1 MKTKNNFLQ
10 NLINSISDDYIL
22 DLYEQRFI
30 IPNGSKK
37 PSYYI
42 DNTINLYVDYHKTLN
57 PNFFNK
63 VKKIFIDILKNDKII
78 ELDNKIILKELYKI
92 IFLIDYTNQLL
103 NFISEKSY
111 HKKYFAFIQSDKR
124 EIKREEKKHKSM
136 IVNARTP
143 IVEKGEHR
151 LNWWFN
157 HIYAEN
163 QKVVKFYLHMFTL
176 IDLERCNFI
185 KKESKEL
192 QLKVINFLESKLI
205 QRTSENDI
213 LKSLSILLHSELK
226 YFLKIKDTKAKEHV
240 TQIMLNLYNYKP
252 NDEEFNKTIYF
263 RSSIKFM
270 PIFGAKK
277 DSHYDTNEKKFIK
290 TNILKE
296 LSTKEQK
303 DFDNNEFDKLF
314 ELILKKPHIQFLHKY
329 PVELFRKNPKYSTL
343 ND

>member
-1 MKTKNNFLQ
+1 
-10 NLINSISDDYIL
+10 
-22 DLYEQRFI
+22 
-30 IPNGSKK
+30 
-37 PSYYI
+37 
-42 DNTINLYVDYHKTLN
+42 
-57 PNFFNK
+57 
-63 VKKIFIDILKNDKII
+63 
-78 ELDNKIILKELYKI
+78 
-92 IFLIDYTNQLL
+92 
-103 NFISEKSY
+103 
-111 HKKYFAFIQSDKR
+111 
-124 EIKREEKKHKSM
+124 M
-136 IVNARTP
+136 IVNSRTP
-143 IVEKGEHR
+143 IIEKGEHR

-157 HIYAEN
+157 HIYPEN
-163 QKVVKFYLHMFTL
+163 QKVVKFYLHIFTL

-205 QRTSENDI
+205 QRTGENDI

-226 YFLKIKDTKAKEHV
+226 HFLKIKDTKAKEQV

-277 DSHYDTNEKKFIK
+277 DSHYDINEKFFIK

-314 ELILKKPHIQFLHKY
+314 ELMLKKPHIQFLNKY

>member
-1 MKTKNNFLQ
+1 
-10 NLINSISDDYIL
+10 
-22 DLYEQRFI
+22 
-30 IPNGSKK
+30 
-37 PSYYI
+37 
-42 DNTINLYVDYHKTLN
+42 
-57 PNFFNK
+57 
-63 VKKIFIDILKNDKII
+63 
-78 ELDNKIILKELYKI
+78 
-92 IFLIDYTNQLL
+92 
-103 NFISEKSY
+103 
-111 HKKYFAFIQSDKR
+111 
-124 EIKREEKKHKSM
+124 M
-136 IVNARTP
+136 IVKAKTP
-143 IVEKGEHR
+143 IVHKGEHR

-157 HIYAEN
+157 DMFAKN
-163 QKVVKFYLHMFTL
+163 QKVVKFYLHIFTL

-205 QRTSENDI
+205 QRTGENDI

-226 YFLKIKDTKAKEHV
+226 HFLKIKDTKAKEQV
-240 TQIMLNLYNYKP
+240 TQIILNLLNYKP